1 MSIQI
6 TWQNLQ
12 YGREKD
18 LYSQLRPVLED
29 LASKY
34 KVFSEKTYLQ
44 EREFFKY
51 LSHAVKIDKLPS
63 MAKLITDMNQTL
75 NTDFQLNLFMFQSP
89 VANAMCLPRYGIE
102 HRKEDEDTQEL
113 VILVSQ
119 HFLNELTYLEQ
130 LSILGHELGHLLYG
144 HVHIPA
150 KTILESEF
158 ELKDVKNVKSNV
170 LRWMIC
176 TEVSCDIIGFLTCHR
191 DKDVFF
197 QTMLKYTTGLST
209 PVLQDA
215 ANYMIDLVLAQF
227 DELSTS
233 MFDAVLTTHPLTPL
247 RLKIIQSV
255 ADSNLINHFGQTVDR
270 QTLIAYKEEF
280 DSIIDN
286 EIRQIYPEMI
296 SSTSDQVDECLF
308 RLCVAVALA
317 DGKITQDEV
326 ATIQN
331 ILEQKETFDT
341 SFIDRVK
348 QDKRPIN
355 EIIEKIVRKGVE
367 DVKQSGKSR
376 IEIVGMLRKL
386 LIIAASDGNVDRSEL
401 DTIYSFAKEFGISKQ
416 ELLFLLQQ
424 LGIM

>member
-63 MAKLITDMNQTL
+63 MSRLIADINQTL

-89 VANAMCLPRYGIE
+89 VSNAMCLPRYGIE
-102 HRKEDEDTQEL
+102 HRKEDEDTKEL

-119 HFLNELTYLEQ
+119 HFLNELTSLEQ

-158 ELKDVKNVKSNV
+158 ELKDVKNIKSNV

-215 ANYMIDLVLAQF
+215 ANYMVDLVLAQF

-255 ADSNLINHFGQTVDR
+255 ADSNLINHFGQTVD
-270 QTLIAYKEEF
+270 QQALIGYKEEF

-296 SSTSDQVDECLF
+296 SSTSEQADECLF